1 MSALLRPGRL
11 DTAPDAAAAVTM
23 ADLPLVEGYRY
34 SNRLY
39 SMVGLQVGS
48 LIWQWQSQSPSRI
61 EEWVTLSDSH
71 ASIHLA
77 FDGDAI
83 GLQAEPFEWRGYSG
97 ETRLL
102 AWTAHHEPLLELLRT
117 VFRRDWVPESI
128 GDCDAPAARA
138 CMRAGFSVAREDGI
152 CIVTGLVDFDAAR
165 VDVPDPAPASAART
179 PASYWHHVQARLPII
194 LDEVDLARTELA
206 AIAHGC
212 IVRLDNRTLATDR
225 PRVAIRAGSAHL
237 IADIHQLQATVVG
250 FAAASSGLDQFTCG
264 GIDMNDDHAS
274 GTAPGAVTPGVD
286 AAAVPVRLTFSAG
299 RLVRRFGELAD
310 VAPGYV
316 YELDKRLDDQSIA
329 ISANEVPIALGELV
343 CVGDLVG
350 IRVTRMLTRL

>member
-11 DTAPDAAAAVTM
+11 DSVHNAAAVTM
-23 ADLPLVEGYRY
+23 AGLPLVEGYRL

-61 EEWVTLSDSH
+61 EEWVTLSDSD

-83 GLQAEPFEWRGYSG
+83 GLQAESFDWRSYTGA
-97 ETRLL
+97 TRLL
-102 AWTAHHEPLLELLRT
+102 AWTAHHEPLLELLRA

-138 CMRAGFSVAREDGI
+138 CMRTGFSVAREDGL
-152 CIVTGLVDFDAAR
+152 CVVTGLVDFDPAR
-165 VDVPDPAPASAART
+165 VYVPDPAPASAART
-179 PASYWHHVQARLPII
+179 PASYWQHVQARLPII

-206 AIAHGC
+206 AIGHGC

-225 PRVAIRAGSAHL
+225 SRVTIRAGNAHL

-250 FAAASSGLDQFTCG
+250 FAAASSGLDQFICG
-264 GIDMNDDHAS
+264 GIDMSDNHA
-274 GTAPGAVTPGVD
+274 PGVD

-299 RLVRRFGELAD
+299 RLVRRFSELVD
-310 VAPGYV
+310 VVPGYV
-316 YELDKRLDDQSIA
+316 FELDKRLDDQSIA